1 VKQIKLCI
9 VVDEYPAC
17 NGAFFQS
24 LLLAR
29 ELRKIGGKVIFVSY
43 LPVSQTRPLCAF
55 ESKKIDVGDLKTY
68 TLDQNVPPG
77 WRAIYFYLY
86 LFFRLRNR
94 YNQVLIQGLP
104 AGIFWMF
111 PVWKLLGKKVFIRLT
126 GLNVNDISTI
136 RRSPWGFIKNLALQ
150 LADRHINPSL
160 AMENNYRQACLLPAK
175 SVKIPNGIDT
185 ERFHPLPEKKEA
197 ELKKELGYSPQDRI
211 VLYVGTIRREK
222 GIDLLL
228 EAWDSVLREVPQ
240 ALLVIIGPLCP
251 VCSKLKAGDRD
262 FIELIRPKIGF
273 FVHGKDVHLLQNKKD
288 RIQFLGVV
296 DRVERFYQVAE
307 LFAFPSRREG
317 MPNVVMEAMASGVP
331 VVANDIEE
339 VTGEL
344 IQNEREGVIVP
355 GENTQAFAG
364 AIIGLLNQPETRQQI
379 SQTARKKMEEQFSPS
394 KFIERYDEL
403 FSPRSQ

>member
-9 VVDEYPAC
+9 VVDDFPAC

-24 LLLAR
+24 LMLAQ
-29 ELRKIGGKVIFVSY
+29 ELRKLGGKVIFVSY
-43 LPVSQTRPLCAF
+43 LPTSKTSPLCAF
-55 ESKKIDVGDLKTY
+55 ESKKIDIGDLKTY
-68 TLDQNVPPG
+68 TLKPNVPPG
-77 WRAIYFYLY
+77 WRAICFYLY
-86 LFFRLRNR
+86 LFFRLRNQ
-94 YNQVLIQGLP
+94 YHQVLIQGLP

-111 PVWKLLGKKVFIRLT
+111 PVWKLLGKKVFVRLT
-126 GLNVNDISTI
+126 GLNVNNIATI
-136 RRSPWGFIKNLALQ
+136 RKSPWGFIKNLTLQ

-160 AMENNYRQACLLPAK
+160 AMEKTYRQDSLLPLK

-185 ERFHPLPEKKEA
+185 ERFRPLPEKEKDEI
-197 ELKKELGYSPQDRI
+197 KKRLGYSPQDRI

-228 EAWDSVLREVPQ
+228 EAWDLVLREVPQ

-251 VCSKLKAGDRD
+251 VCSKLKAADKD

-273 FVHGKDVHLLQNKKD
+273 FVQGKNVHLLQNKKN

-296 DRVERFYQVAE
+296 DQVERYYQIAE

-339 VTGEL
+339 ITGEL
-344 IQNEREGVIVP
+344 IQSEQEGTIVP
-355 GENTQAFAG
+355 IENAKAFAE
-364 AIIGLLNQPETRQQI
+364 AIIDLLNQPKTRQQF
-379 SQTARKKMEEQFSPS
+379 SLAARKKMEENFSPT
-394 KFIERYDEL
+394 KFIERYYEL
-403 FSPRSQ
+403 FNMR